1 MTPTPWPLYL
11 THHLVLYHLYSC
23 SELAP
28 LLIIKMCVRNKSNEE
43 NIEGFFEKM
52 KRETTVSIKG
62 KLLML
67 QQYFHL
73 TFLRAPRGIF
83 VQEIDS
89 ERELEQFCHYH
100 DRIYMDIYMI
110 YLIYMLRVL
119 GLALKYRPI
128 KFLENMY

>member
-1 MTPTPWPLYL
+1 MIQNRGWQMYGWQIYA
-11 THHLVLYHLYSC
+11 HHLVLYHLYSC

-89 ERELEQFCHYH
+89 ERELEHQFWHNH
-100 DRIYMDIYMI
+100 DRIYMDMN
-110 YLIYMLRVL
+110 YLIYMDV
-119 GLALKYRPI
+119 YMI
-128 KFLENMY
+128 YT

>member
-1 MTPTPWPLYL
+1 
-11 THHLVLYHLYSC
+11 
-23 SELAP
+23 
-28 LLIIKMCVRNKSNEE
+28 MCVRNKSNEE

-73 TFLRAPRGIF
+73 TFLRAPRSIF

-89 ERELEQFCHYH
+89 ERELEQFCHNH
-100 DRIYMDIYMI
+100 DRIYMDMNYLIYMDVYMI
-110 YLIYMLRVL
+110 YLIYMDVCMIYLIYMELNTV
-119 GLALKYRPI
+119 
-128 KFLENMY
+128 

>member
-89 ERELEQFCHYH
+89 ERELEQFCHNH
-100 DRIYMDIYMI
+100 DRIYMDIYMNYLIYMDEYMI
-110 YLIYMLRVL
+110 YLIYMDIYT
-119 GLALKYRPI
+119 GWFI
-128 KFLENMY
+128 